1 MNDVPARAD
10 TGPPGDSGAGWRPS
24 RRPPPVAILAS
35 TALHLV
41 LGLAFVL
48 GSLTVRPPTLPAQTY
63 RVRLVAA
70 SDETAPMRLRPQPA
84 KPAEEE
90 NRPPPPEPTPQ
101 PKPRTELP
109 TVVEETPPPVEP
121 TKEPARGPEEGD
133 EAINVQLEG
142 AAFVDPAYLQNII
155 RQVNR
160 YWRPP
165 AGGRH
170 FRAEVVFVIEKDG
183 SVSEIEM
190 LNKSGDMSFDL
201 EARGAIEAAGRA
213 KAFGPLPAAWPRD
226 RLRISF
232 FFDPTTR

>member
-1 MNDVPARAD
+1 MLNGKLPESRDESNRERTGRPA
-10 TGPPGDSGAGWRPS
+10 
-24 RRPPPVAILAS
+24 RRPPPAALLAS
-35 TALHLV
+35 TIVHLLFGILLV
-41 LGLAFVL
+41 I
-48 GSLTVRPPTLPAQTY
+48 GSATMRPRTLPAQTY

-70 SDETAPMRLRPQPA
+70 SDESAPERLKPQPA

-90 NRPPPPEPTPQ
+90 NRPPPPQPTEQPIPQ
-101 PKPRTELP
+101 TELP
-109 TVVEETPPPVEP
+109 TVVEEVPPPVEE
-121 TKEPARGPEEGD
+121 TREPSRSSEEGD
-133 EAINVQLEG
+133 EAINVQLDG

-170 FRAEVVFVIEKDG
+170 LRAEVVFVIEQDG
-183 SVSEIEM
+183 SVEEIEM
-190 LNKSGDMSFDL
+190 LTRSGDMSFDL

-213 KAFGPLPAAWPRD
+213 KVFGPLPSAWPRD

>member
-1 MNDVPARAD
+1 MANGRLPETGDVTIEDR
-10 TGPPGDSGAGWRPS
+10 TGRGSH
-24 RRPPPVAILAS
+24 RPPPGALLAS
-35 TALHLV
+35 TILHLV
-41 LGLAFVL
+41 FGILLVI
-48 GSLTVRPPTLPAQTY
+48 GSATMRPRTLPAQTY

-70 SDETAPMRLRPQPA
+70 SDESAPERLRPQPA
-84 KPAEEE
+84 QPAEEE
-90 NRPPPPEPTPQ
+90 NRPPPPQPTEQPIPQ
-101 PKPRTELP
+101 TELP
-109 TVVEETPPPVEP
+109 TVVEEIPPPVEE
-121 TKEPARGPEEGD
+121 TREPARSSEEGE

-142 AAFVDPAYLQNII
+142 AAFVDPSYLQNII

-170 FRAEVVFVIEKDG
+170 LRAEVIFVIEQDG
-183 SVSEIEM
+183 SVEEIEM
-190 LNKSGDMSFDL
+190 LTRSGDMSFDL

-213 KAFGPLPAAWPRD
+213 NAFGPLPEAWLRD

>member
-1 MNDVPARAD
+1 MSNGKLPESRGVQRAQRAER
-10 TGPPGDSGAGWRPS
+10 SS
-24 RRPPPVAILAS
+24 HRPPPGALLAS
-35 TALHLV
+35 TILHLI
-41 LGLAFVL
+41 LGILLVI
-48 GSLTVRPPTLPAQTY
+48 GSATMRPRTLPAQTY

-70 SDETAPMRLRPQPA
+70 SDESAPERLKPQPA

-90 NRPPPPEPTPQ
+90 NRPPPPQPTEQPVPQ
-101 PKPRTELP
+101 TELP
-109 TVVEETPPPVEP
+109 TVVEEVPPPVEEVR
-121 TKEPARGPEEGD
+121 EPARSTEEGD

-170 FRAEVVFVIEKDG
+170 LRAEVVFVIEQDG
-183 SVSEIEM
+183 SVEEIDM
-190 LNKSGDMSFDL
+190 LTRSGDMAFDL

-213 KAFGPLPAAWPRD
+213 RAFGPLPDAWPRD

>member
-1 MNDVPARAD
+1 MA
-10 TGPPGDSGAGWRPS
+10 
-24 RRPPPVAILAS
+24 
-35 TALHLV
+35 
-41 LGLAFVL
+41 

-170 FRAEVVFVIEKDG
+170 LRAEVVFVIEKDG
-183 SVSEIEM
+183 SVSDIEM
-190 LNKSGDMSFDL
+190 LSKSGDMSFDL

-213 KAFGPLPAAWPRD
+213 QAFGSLPAAWPRD